1 MADVAAIETTAVVS
15 ARDVA
20 LFVRTVEGGGESV
33 IAVHGGPGV
42 SSDHLAALAPLVAAG
57 VDLVLYD
64 QRGVGRSSPPVDLDP
79 KAYALERYVA
89 DLEAVR
95 AYTDDDAV
103 VLIGH
108 SWGAIVAASYAARY
122 PDRVSALV
130 LIDPASPT
138 RRGLDAG
145 WASLGHRVD
154 QLAHLGVIHPVAAA
168 GDDCTPEI
176 ASVLPAFNADPSR
189 PLTTDL
195 GGTTCSIG
203 ARVRTWAALGD
214 YDLRATLTRITAPV
228 LLLHGRQDPYGDTP
242 SQWVVN
248 LRAPHEVVYL
258 DDCGHRPMHECPDAM
273 MPPLLGYATR

>member
-1 MADVAAIETTAVVS
+1 MADVAATETTAVVS

-20 LFVRTVEGGGESV
+20 LFVRTFEGGSESV

-42 SSDHLAALAPLVAAG
+42 SSDHLEALVPITAAG
-57 VDLVLYD
+57 VDLVMYD

-95 AYTDDDAV
+95 VYTGDASV
-103 VLIGH
+103 VLVGH
-108 SWGAIVAASYAARY
+108 SWGAIVAAAYAARH
-122 PDRVSALV
+122 PDHVSALV

-138 RRGLDAG
+138 KRGLDAG
-145 WASLGHRVD
+145 WTSLGHRID
-154 QLAHLGVIHPVAAA
+154 QLTHLGVLHPVEPV
-168 GDDCTPEI
+168 GDDCTAQI
-176 ASVLPAFNADPSR
+176 ASLLPAFNADPFRS
-189 PLTTDL
+189 LTTDL
-195 GGTTCSIG
+195 GTTSCSTG

-228 LLLHGRQDPYGDTP
+228 LVLDGRLDPYGDTP
-242 SQWVVN
+242 AEWVPN

-258 DDCGHRPMHECPDAM
+258 DDCGHRPMHECPEAM
-273 MPPLLGYATR
+273 FPPLLGYATR

>member
-1 MADVAAIETTAVVS
+1 MADGAAIETTAVVS
-15 ARDVA
+15 SRDVA
-20 LFVRTVEGGGESV
+20 LFVRTFEGGPEAV

-42 SSDHLAALAPLVAAG
+42 SSDHLEALVPLTKAG

-89 DLEAVR
+89 DLETVR
-95 AYTDDDAV
+95 TYTGDASV

-108 SWGAIVAASYAARY
+108 SWGAIVAAAYAARH

-138 RRGLDAG
+138 KRGLDAG
-145 WASLGHRVD
+145 WESLGHRID
-154 QLAHLGVIHPVAAA
+154 QLQHLGVIHPVEAV
-168 GDDCTPEI
+168 GDDCTAMI
-176 ASVLPAFNADPSR
+176 ASLLPAFNADPLR

-195 GGTTCSIG
+195 GSTTCSTG

-228 LLLHGRQDPYGDTP
+228 LILDGRMDPYGDTP
-242 SQWVVN
+242 AEWVPS

-258 DDCGHRPMHECPDAM
+258 DNCGHRPMHECPDTM
-273 MPPLLGYATR
+273 FPPLLGYATR